1 MKLIFSF
8 FLLAAV
14 SFGVNAEMLQIKDIR
29 IDGLERVNGSGVGE
43 VDLLTVV
50 MLEPRNTPRAFW
62 RAVGVIAKVGFAVP
76 SARSTSGVACD
87 VGVKSKIL
95 WIGAGGVVCSPMSF
109 ARVDRVVARSLQEF
123 G

>member
-1 MKLIFSF
+1 MAGAGEWARALRNGEVKVER
-8 FLLAAV
+8 LALCH
-14 SFGVNAEMLQIKDIR
+14 GG
-29 IDGLERVNGSGVGE
+29 IDGLERVNGGGVCE

-62 RAVGVIAKVGFAVP
+62 RAIGIISKVGFAVP
-76 SARSTSGVACD
+76 SARSTGGVACD

-109 ARVDRVVARSLQEF
+109 SRVDRVVARSLQEF